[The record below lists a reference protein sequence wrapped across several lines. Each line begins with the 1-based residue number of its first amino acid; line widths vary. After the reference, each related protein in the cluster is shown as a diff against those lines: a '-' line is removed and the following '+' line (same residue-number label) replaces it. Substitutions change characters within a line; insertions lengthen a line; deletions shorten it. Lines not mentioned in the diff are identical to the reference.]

1 MPGGFVGAGRIGSL
15 GCALGA
21 WVLLLLALCV
31 VLWPWAGCVGVFVCV
46 CVCVYMCMGGLSV
59 SIFQRCFASI
69 GKMIVFELLSCLG
82 TRQATYVYHVYY

>member
-46 CVCVYMCMGGLSV
+46 CVCVCIHVSGGAFNFYFS
-59 SIFQRCFASI
+59 A
-69 GKMIVFELLSCLG
+69 VFC
-82 TRQATYVYHVYY
+82 

>member
-1 MPGGFVGAGRIGSL
+1 MPGGFVGAGRIGCL

-46 CVCVYMCMGGLSV
+46 CVCGGAFNFYFS
-59 SIFQRCFASI
+59 A
-69 GKMIVFELLSCLG
+69 VFC
-82 TRQATYVYHVYY
+82 

>member
-31 VLWPWAGCVGVFVCV
+31 VLWPWAGCVCVCV
-46 CVCVYMCMGGLSV
+46 CVCVYMCMGGLSI
-59 SIFQRCFASI
+59 SIFQRCFVSI

>member
-15 GCALGA
+15 GCAPGA

-46 CVCVYMCMGGLSV
+46 CVCVYTCVWGGFRFLFFSGV
-59 SIFQRCFASI
+59 
-69 GKMIVFELLSCLG
+69 LLVL
-82 TRQATYVYHVYY
+82 AK

>member
-31 VLWPWAGCVGVFVCV
+31 VLWPWAGCVGVFT
-46 CVCVYMCMGGLSV
+46 MF
-59 SIFQRCFASI
+59 ITNNHAS
-69 GKMIVFELLSCLG
+69 LHLW
-82 TRQATYVYHVYY
+82 

>member
-46 CVCVYMCMGGLSV
+46 CVYRGAFNFYFS
-59 SIFQRCFASI
+59 A
-69 GKMIVFELLSCLG
+69 VFC
-82 TRQATYVYHVYY
+82 

>member
-46 CVCVYMCMGGLSV
+46 YACVWGG
-59 SIFQRCFASI
+59 FQFLFFS
-69 GKMIVFELLSCLG
+69 GVLLVL
-82 TRQATYVYHVYY
+82 AK

>member
-1 MPGGFVGAGRIGSL
+1 MPGGFVGAGRIGCL

-46 CVCVYMCMGGLSV
+46 CVC
-59 SIFQRCFASI
+59 I
-69 GKMIVFELLSCLG
+69 
-82 TRQATYVYHVYY
+82 HVYRGAFNFYFSAVFC